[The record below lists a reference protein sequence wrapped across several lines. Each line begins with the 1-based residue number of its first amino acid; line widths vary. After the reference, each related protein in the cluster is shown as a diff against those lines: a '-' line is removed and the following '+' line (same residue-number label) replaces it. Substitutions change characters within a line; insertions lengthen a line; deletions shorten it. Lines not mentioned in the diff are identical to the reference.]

1 MPNILAYIFASA
13 YSGVGSVYST
23 TAATCMVNG
32 KLVECPK
39 WLGNGFLPTIILYLL
54 IFAVYV
60 LMFAS
65 MWVIFKKAGKPGWAA
80 IIPIYNSIVMIEI
93 AKKPTWWI
101 LLYFIP
107 FVNIVISVIVLYNL
121 ALAFGKGGG
130 FTIGLVLLPFIF
142 YPILAWGKSTYSPPV
157 QAPTP
162 PVDPPQ
168 GTA

>member
-13 YSGVGSVYST
+13 FSGVGSAYST

-39 WLGNGFLPTIILYLL
+39 WLGNGLLPSAIVYLVAVAVGILML
-54 IFAVYV
+54 I
-60 LMFAS
+60 S

-121 ALAFGKGGG
+121 ALNFKKGGG
-130 FTIGLVLLPFIF
+130 FTVGLVFLPFIF
-142 YPILAWGKSTYSPPV
+142 YPILAFGKSAYTPAVQVPAPP
-157 QAPTP
+157 ATP
-162 PVDPPQ
+162 PQATV
-168 GTA
+168 